1 MPLVLQELQDPRV
14 PQALPAKTVRLRR
27 SQSETFGNVTTGEPG
42 TKASVT
48 NVGTLNK
55 AILDFVIPQGP
66 TGATGVTDATGAK
79 GATGVTGAT
88 GTTLSEYAGLYNA
101 TPQQI
106 TPSSSSSPVGITL
119 DAAMPTD
126 TMTAS
131 GSKLRITNTGTY
143 RIAYCLNA
151 TSKQSGEVKP
161 YVRINN
167 AAVEHSAVNGM
178 FSMGVGASQSGE
190 TAYPKD
196 FQNSILANLNAG
208 DTVDLAIEF
217 PHASK
222 YPSFVLNVAAKRASL
237 HAIRIK

>member
-1 MPLVLQELQDPRV
+1 
-14 PQALPAKTVRLRR
+14 
-27 SQSETFGNVTTGEPG
+27 
-42 TKASVT
+42 
-48 NVGTLNK
+48 
-55 AILDFVIPQGP
+55 
-66 TGATGVTDATGAK
+66 
-79 GATGVTGAT
+79 
-88 GTTLSEYAGLYNA
+88 
-101 TPQQI
+101 
-106 TPSSSSSPVGITL
+106 
-119 DAAMPTD
+119 MPTD

-131 GSKLRITNTGTY
+131 GSKLIITNTGTY

-208 DTVDLAIEF
+208 DTIDLAIEF
-217 PHASK
+217 PNASK